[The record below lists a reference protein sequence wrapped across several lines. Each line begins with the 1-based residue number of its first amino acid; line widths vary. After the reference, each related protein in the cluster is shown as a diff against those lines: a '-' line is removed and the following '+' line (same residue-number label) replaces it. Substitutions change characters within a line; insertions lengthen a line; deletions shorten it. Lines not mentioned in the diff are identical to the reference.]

1 MATAMTAA
9 GTPGLADALLQPRSI
24 VLIGASG
31 DETKANSRP
40 QRYLR
45 QHGFE
50 GEIHLVNR
58 SRSTLFGERAYPNVG
73 AIGRPIEHALIMVP
87 ANDVIAAVEEC
98 GQAGVACVTILSDGF
113 AEAGE
118 EGRQRQEALIRCA
131 SAAGVRLL
139 GPNSIGLIN
148 VHKKI
153 ALSANAA
160 LSASKLL
167 PGRLGLISQSGSAI
181 GALLSRAHAR
191 GIGFS
196 TLVSVG
202 NEADIEI
209 GEIGR
214 MLLDQDETDTV
225 LLFLETIRDGA
236 ALAEMARYA
245 FERGKPVIAY
255 LLGRSRIAQQISS
268 SHTGALTTDF
278 VAMETFLRDHGIM
291 RVDFLETL
299 FELPPLVAGHA
310 PPEGRRVTIV
320 TTTGGGGAMV
330 ADRLGQSGID
340 IVSPDDATIERLA
353 KRGVAIKKGPLID
366 LTLAGV
372 RSEIYGAVLDEL
384 TASDAC
390 DLIVPVVGSSAQ
402 FHPENAVAPIL
413 SPRENPKPM
422 AVFLAPE
429 APESLRLLEQGN
441 VAAFRTPE
449 ACADAVRAFLD
460 WRRPRHLPTDGLL
473 SASARAAVD
482 ASLRAG
488 GLNEM
493 RSIEILREVGVPTVD
508 CRVYPTLDALR
519 NAQHDIP
526 FPVVAKVLSK
536 DVQHKTEAGGV
547 ALGIGDAEQLKSAAE
562 TMLARFQAARP
573 DASVE
578 GILVQP
584 MVKGLAE
591 VLVGFQRVPNIGPVV
606 TVAAGG
612 IMVDI
617 HHDFACRMAPV
628 DAATAMEMIESVKS
642 LAVIRGYRNL
652 PLGDCEALAEAI
664 SALSRLALFPSI
676 ESAEVNPL
684 LVLPKGHGIVAVDG
698 LVIVDAASA
707 ADIPTQGGPSVA
719 AATSN

>member
-1 MATAMTAA
+1 MSNVTVAR
-9 GTPGLADALLQPRSI
+9 GVPGASDLADALLRPRSI
-24 VLIGASG
+24 VLVGASG
-31 DETKANSRP
+31 DESKANSRP

-50 GEIHLVNR
+50 GDIHLVNR
-58 SRSTLFGERAYPNVG
+58 SRTTLFGERAYPDVKSVG
-73 AIGRPIEHALIMVP
+73 QPIDHALLMVP
-87 ANDVIAAVEEC
+87 AKDVIGAVKEC
-98 GQAGVACVTILSDGF
+98 GEAGVTCVTILSDGF

-118 EGRQRQEALIRCA
+118 AGRKHQDDLMKCA
-131 SAAGVRLL
+131 SEVGVRVL

-148 VHKKI
+148 VHRNV

-191 GIGFS
+191 DIGFS

-202 NEADIEI
+202 NEADIGI

-214 MLLDQDETDTV
+214 MLVEQDETDCV
-225 LLFLETIRDGA
+225 LLFLETIRNGT

-255 LLGRSRIAQQISS
+255 LLGRSRIAQQISN

-278 VAMETFLRDHGIM
+278 VAMETFLRDSGIM
-291 RVDFLETL
+291 RVDFLESL
-299 FELPPLVAGHA
+299 FELPPLVAGRK
-310 PPEGRRVTIV
+310 PPKGRRVTIV

-340 IVSPDDATIERLA
+340 VVAPDDATVDRLA
-353 KRGVAIKKGPLID
+353 ARGVNIKSGPLID
-366 LTLAGV
+366 LTLAGT
-372 RSEIYGAVLDEL
+372 RPEIFGAVLDEL

-390 DLIVPVVGSSAQ
+390 DLIIPVAGSSAQ

-413 SPRENPKPM
+413 SPRANAKPM
-422 AVFLAPE
+422 ATFLAPE
-429 APESLRLLEQGN
+429 AAESLRLLANGN

-449 ACADAVRAFLD
+449 ACADAVRAYLD
-460 WRRPRHLPTDGLL
+460 WRQPRALPADDLL
-473 SASARAAVD
+473 PAQTQAAI
-482 ASLRAG
+482 AKALQAG
-488 GLNEM
+488 GLNEL
-493 RSIEILREVGVPTVD
+493 RSIEILRDVGVPTVD
-508 CRVYPTLDALR
+508 CRVFATLADLNEGA
-519 NAQHDIP
+519 HDIR

-536 DVQHKTEAGGV
+536 DIQHKTEAGGV
-547 ALGIGDAEQLKSAAE
+547 VLGITDADHLKQAAE
-562 TMLARFQAARP
+562 TMLARFKSASPNAAI
-573 DASVE
+573 E

-584 MVKGLAE
+584 MVKGLTE
-591 VLVGFQRVPNIGPVV
+591 VLIGFQRVPNIGPVV

-617 HHDFACRMAPV
+617 HQDFACRMAPV
-628 DAATAMEMIESVKS
+628 DTVAAMEMIDAVKS

-652 PLGDCEALAEAI
+652 PLGDCEALAQAI

-684 LVLPKGHGIVAVDG
+684 MVLPKGQGVVAVDG
-698 LVIVDAASA
+698 LVIVDT
-707 ADIPTQGGPSVA
+707 P
-719 AATSN
+719 